1 MSKKN
6 WVREELS
13 SVVKAAERGIVPA
26 KIELAKRYFTGR
38 DVSRNPQEGFTWAS
52 SAAEGGNPE
61 AQLILGHCYAT
72 GTGVQ
77 ASGRTAYDLFVKA
90 ALQGNAVAMY
100 NLAICFDY
108 GIGIGRDGRISQKL
122 YRRSAEMGCARAKH
136 VLVAQLWNKDTDD
149 VQSKRRDNILK
160 WYAARANRGDELAKR
175 NLAQVR
181 RNRKAQFDKE
191 LAF

>member
-1 MSKKN
+1 MSKRN
-6 WVREELS
+6 WIREELS
-13 SVVKAAERGIVPA
+13 SVTKAAGRGVIPA
-26 KIELAKRYFTGR
+26 KVELAKRYFTGR
-38 DVSRNPQEGFTWAS
+38 DVSRDPQEGFAWIS
-52 SAAEGGNPE
+52 SAAASGNPE
-61 AQLILGHCYAT
+61 ALLILGHCYAT

-108 GIGIGRDGRISQKL
+108 GIGVGRDWHMSQQL
-122 YRRSAEMGCARAKH
+122 YRRSANMGCTRAKH
-136 VLVAQLWNKDTDD
+136 VLVAQLWNRDTAD
-149 VQSKRRDNILK
+149 VQSKRRDTILK
-160 WYAARANRGDELAKR
+160 WYAAQANHGDELARR

-181 RNRKAQFDKE
+181 RNRRAQFDKE